1 MCYFIKTEA
10 SRLSLSL
17 SQREI
22 NSFAGRHSWIIHAIM
37 PAFVLTYYE
46 VNNYT
51 CHGFKMQYIQF
62 APNFIFPKQ
71 VAIEYFLSTEK

>member
-1 MCYFIKTEA
+1 M
-10 SRLSLSL
+10 
-17 SQREI
+17 
-22 NSFAGRHSWIIHAIM
+22 H
-37 PAFVLTYYE
+37 AFVLTYYE

-62 APNFIFPKQ
+62 APNFIFAKQ